1 MKLIIR
7 VFNIVIMALA
17 AVATI
22 FLFASPAFYFN
33 SRIDLDV
40 KTFSQFVPETTYSK
54 DIKIEELLGTDTI
67 HVRIK
72 FNLSASNLNEI
83 MDGNRDDINDKIIND
98 NVKDMLEILHEPV
111 DLITDFS
118 IRSILKSTIKTEVT
132 KQVDDAKKRY
142 EEKSHQTSPSTTEDI
157 MLDAGMDDAYF
168 TRFANAFYDEA
179 NSDGATIDSVNDV
192 LYEQIDEAL
201 TKAKKSGA
209 KIDTTEFNEEI
220 KTSIKEN
227 IEPIFQQLNLL
238 ESDGHLKKISQISYL
253 YLSSFLKD
261 ELNGKSGVK
270 EVELEQKSGE
280 SIPDY
285 SDRLLG
291 IYVCTQ
297 MPDVFYTA
305 VGYISLGLFIGLF
318 VFTGIWVFLFVWT
331 LIKTFTKKPWTFFGP
346 IFWLVGLL
354 QLVLG
359 LGLTVAGRVVLP
371 KLLDSTI
378 NLKDLNLPISDL
390 AIAPRTYAL
399 VPSILYLVCIVVA
412 IVYVVFKSI
421 AKSEYKDQ
429 QRQLKVG
436 GKQS

>member
-436 GKQS
+436 GK

>member
-7 VFNIVIMALA
+7 IFNIVIIALA
-17 AVATI
+17 AAATI
-22 FLFASPAFYFN
+22 FLFASPTFYFN

-40 KTFSQFVPETTYSK
+40 KTFSQFVPETDYSR
-54 DIKIEELLGTDTI
+54 DIKIDELLGTDTI

-72 FNLSASNLNEI
+72 FNLDVSGISQI
-83 MDGNRDDINDKIIND
+83 MDGNRDDINEKIIND
-98 NVKDMLEILHEPV
+98 NVNDMLEILHEPV

-132 KQVDDAKKRY
+132 KQVDEAKKRY

-201 TKAKKSGA
+201 VKAKKSGA

-220 KTSIKEN
+220 KESIKEN
-227 IEPIFQQLNLL
+227 IEPIFQQLNLI
-238 ESDGHLKKISQISYL
+238 EEGGHLKKISQISYL
-253 YLSSFLKD
+253 YLSTFLKG
-261 ELNGKSGVK
+261 ELSGKSGVK
-270 EVELEQKSGE
+270 ESDLDQKSGE

-285 SDRLLG
+285 SDRLLSL
-291 IYVCTQ
+291 YVCTQ
-297 MPDVFYTA
+297 MPDMFYTA
-305 VGYISLGLFIGLF
+305 VGYVSLGLFIGLF
-318 VFTGIWVFLFVWT
+318 VFTGIWGFLLIWT

-359 LGLTVAGRVVLP
+359 VGLTVAGRVALP
-371 KLLDSTI
+371 KLLETSI
-378 NLKDLNLPISDL
+378 NLKELGLPVSDI
-390 AIAPRTYAL
+390 AAAPRTYAL
-399 VPSILYLVCIVVA
+399 IPSLLYLVCIVLA
-412 IVYVVFKSI
+412 IVYLVFKSI
-421 AKSEYKDQ
+421 AKSDYKEE
-429 QRQLKVG
+429 QRNLKVKG
-436 GKQS
+436 GK